1 MTTKVKTETAKKAT
15 TYDVKTKEEN
25 GYLIELFKEG
35 GKTTAYLTCAKPGT
49 FKGYHLHK
57 VRASRYVCI
66 KGKMKIIL
74 YVNGKREEHI
84 LSADEPKRLFIP
96 PNVPTGL
103 QNIADEDSWLI
114 NYPDPPYDP
123 DLKGEQ
129 VDFTQEELDS
139 GEYLKKL

>member
-1 MTTKVKTETAKKAT
+1 MKIDKVKIEEAKKVAT
-15 TYDVKTKEEN
+15 FDLNKKQN
-25 GYLIELFKEG
+25 GFLIELFKD
-35 GKTTAYLTCAKPGT
+35 GKKTAAYLTCAKPGA

-57 VRASRYVCI
+57 VRASRYICI

-74 YVNGKREEHI
+74 YVDGKREEHI
-84 LSADEPKRLFIP
+84 LSSDEPKRLFIP
-96 PNVPTGL
+96 PNIPTGL

-114 NYPDPPYDP
+114 NYPDQPYDP

-139 GEYLKKL
+139 